1 MKCRRIYEGIIKAY
15 QEPLA
20 VTREPCAGEEAGG
33 GGGGLERDEETE
45 MQLRTWDKSGSK
57 SYQQLTLHIEDSD

>member
-20 VTREPCAGEEAGG
+20 VTREPCAGEEGG
-33 GGGGLERDEETE
+33 VGGVRKGRRDGNATE
-45 MQLRTWDKSGSK
+45 NLGQKR
-57 SYQQLTLHIEDSD
+57 QQELSATNTAH